1 MAESTHSAELEHTG
15 RHITCHDPAICEG
28 WVCSLHHRTEHSMR
42 AFPQHY
48 RIVAAV
54 GATGLVLLAA
64 WTAAVIDAVLAIWED
79 GP

>member
-1 MAESTHSAELEHTG
+1 MS
-15 RHITCHDPAICEG
+15 
-28 WVCSLHHRTEHSMR
+28 R
-42 AFPQHY
+42 AP
-48 RIVAAV
+48 RVTRPVLIVAAV